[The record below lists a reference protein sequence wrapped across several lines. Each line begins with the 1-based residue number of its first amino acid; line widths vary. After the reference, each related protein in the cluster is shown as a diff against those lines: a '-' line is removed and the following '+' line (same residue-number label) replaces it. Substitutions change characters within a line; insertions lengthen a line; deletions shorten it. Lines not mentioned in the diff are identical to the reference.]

1 MEMSNN
7 APNKKELD
15 KLISIY
21 LKAETDII
29 NEIGRLRSQGLVDY
43 HAVAALE
50 RVQSILRKMESDSWE
65 YAPKMIEKQFY
76 ARVPEARKI
85 KGESIKKHISGY
97 TNATVLTGEQH
108 SIIDRLTTN
117 LMGEITEASITVME
131 TLQKAIIGHV
141 EPDIYRRVGLEQVA
155 LQQATG
161 RGVYKIVPGFVETL
175 RREGITAFIDKA
187 GRNWSLHT
195 YCSMA
200 SRTTSRQAEVL
211 AVLTADPEQ
220 DLYQISSHGTTC
232 ALCAPY
238 EGRVYS
244 RSGTNPDFPPL
255 AAAFGKVDPNGP
267 DTLTNTWLNIHP
279 NCLVPGGTVLAE
291 GIMAHSCRE
300 YNGPVVTL
308 ITSKGNRITVTPNHP
323 ILTTEGFIPAG
334 MLQENQKI
342 IETTGE
348 YGRFMGQAPDNI
360 DIPTPVEDIGHSV
373 IQTCGGT
380 TVRVKGSAVQF
391 HGDGIANSEVNIVL
405 PECFRVR
412 KGNVLRYEPIS
423 KPGFPSAHFG
433 RGLLLAKSAIF
444 QVFQRALHA
453 TNGIMGRFSFEIGVE
468 TVPVEG
474 KQTAYISERTPT
486 FGRDLSKSK
495 PLLMQG
501 QKLLELVRSGL
512 HVSGR
517 HIKEFLLRPTCE
529 KSAVHHGTFDG
540 VFGYAKMLRH
550 LRISDPLAAEGLQR
564 LLRQNVLV
572 VSDLVHIS
580 TSEYHG
586 KVYNLQT
593 KYGFYTYNNIV
604 THNCLHV
611 LLPWTSAG
619 YSEEEIQKIKDFSNP
634 QKNPFSVDP
643 RTEKQVKAYRA
654 KESARRRW
662 LESYRAWERY
672 RMTVGDPIPKTFS
685 TWQKHKAADDEK
697 YKNWQKLYRWENKR
711 ASFQALIG
719 QRTSTGVEVRGI
731 TKHVVDRAVSRGFN
745 VESTLDALQNPVK
758 VGRIVI
764 DDKGESSQK
773 FLGKSAEIVIN
784 PETGNIIS
792 GWRK

>member
-267 DTLTNTWLNIHP
+267 DTLANTWLNIHP
-279 NCLVPGGTVLAE
+279 
-291 GIMAHSCRE
+291 
-300 YNGPVVTL
+300 
-308 ITSKGNRITVTPNHP
+308 
-323 ILTTEGFIPAG
+323 
-334 MLQENQKI
+334 
-342 IETTGE
+342 
-348 YGRFMGQAPDNI
+348 
-360 DIPTPVEDIGHSV
+360 
-373 IQTCGGT
+373 
-380 TVRVKGSAVQF
+380 
-391 HGDGIANSEVNIVL
+391 
-405 PECFRVR
+405 
-412 KGNVLRYEPIS
+412 
-423 KPGFPSAHFG
+423 
-433 RGLLLAKSAIF
+433 
-444 QVFQRALHA
+444 
-453 TNGIMGRFSFEIGVE
+453 
-468 TVPVEG
+468 
-474 KQTAYISERTPT
+474 
-486 FGRDLSKSK
+486 
-495 PLLMQG
+495 
-501 QKLLELVRSGL
+501 
-512 HVSGR
+512 
-517 HIKEFLLRPTCE
+517 
-529 KSAVHHGTFDG
+529 
-540 VFGYAKMLRH
+540 
-550 LRISDPLAAEGLQR
+550 
-564 LLRQNVLV
+564 
-572 VSDLVHIS
+572 
-580 TSEYHG
+580 
-586 KVYNLQT
+586 
-593 KYGFYTYNNIV
+593 
-604 THNCLHV
+604 NCLHV

-619 YSEEEIQKIKDFSNP
+619 YSEEDIQKIKDFSNP
-634 QKNPFSVDP
+634 QKNPFTRDP
-643 RTEKQVKAYRA
+643 RTEKQIKAYRN
-654 KESARRRW
+654 KEKARDHW
-662 LESYRAWERY
+662 LANYRQWERY
-672 RMTVGDPIPKTFS
+672 RMTLGDKVPKTYQTFEKHKQAGDAKYRQWQRLYREANGVSELSKTLPIPGNMSGIIPAGAIIERTRKIAGYGSDSAIRDVERLVDQYGGEALKWEKKGGIIKTDYHYYDIHWYELDGFHYEEKVKGVK
-685 TWQKHKAADDEK
+685 QK
-697 YKNWQKLYRWENKR
+697 
-711 ASFQALIG
+711 
-719 QRTSTGVEVRGI
+719 
-731 TKHVVDRAVSRGFN
+731 
-745 VESTLDALQNPVK
+745 
-758 VGRIVI
+758 
-764 DDKGESSQK
+764 
-773 FLGKSAEIVIN
+773 
-784 PETGNIIS
+784 
-792 GWRK
+792 